1 MFVEF
6 SLHFPKPVFELI
18 KNPIM
23 IPFLFEEKIR
33 KRHYFQEH
41 TILIVYIL
49 DGFGHIYCEG
59 RHYTMQQQISHLIRH
74 KQQNDTRKGLINRK
88 YAILCQKEQY
98 SSTTIQELN
107 LQNMYAFT
115 YRATYLHIL
124 VLKVFI
130 DVLKSQ
136 KSAIQIVDMSYD
148 HTLDQKIKFLLPP
161 LLLIF

>member
-33 KRHYFQEH
+33 KRHYFQQP
-41 TILIVYIL
+41 ILIVYIL
-49 DGFGHIYCEG
+49 GGFGHIYCEG

-74 KQQNDTRKGLINRK
+74 KQQNDTRKGLINRT

-98 SSTTIQELN
+98 STTIQELN
-107 LQNMYAFT
+107 LQNMYAT
-115 YRATYLHIL
+115 TCLHIFS
-124 VLKVFI
+124 V
-130 DVLKSQ
+130 KSIYPCSIIP
-136 KSAIQIVDMSYD
+136 KKCN
-148 HTLDQKIKFLLPP
+148 LDCGYEL
-161 LLLIF
+161 

>member
-49 DGFGHIYCEG
+49 GGFGHIYCEG

-88 YAILCQKEQY
+88 DAILCQREQY
-98 SSTTIQELN
+98 STTILKLN
-107 LQNMYAFT
+107 LQNQNRYAT
-115 YRATYLHIL
+115 TYLHIFS
-124 VLKVFI
+124 V
-130 DVLKSQ
+130 KSIYQCSKIQ
-136 KSAIQIVDMSYD
+136 KRCN
-148 HTLDQKIKFLLPP
+148 LDCGYLGPKN
-161 LLLIF
+161 

>member
-49 DGFGHIYCEG
+49 GGFGHIYCEG

-74 KQQNDTRKGLINRK
+74 KQQNDTQKGLINRT

-98 SSTTIQELN
+98 STTIQESN
-107 LQNMYAFT
+107 LQNMYAT
-115 YRATYLHIL
+115 THIHISSVKSIYRCSKIP
-124 VLKVFI
+124 K
-130 DVLKSQ
+130 KCN
-136 KSAIQIVDMSYD
+136 
-148 HTLDQKIKFLLPP
+148 LDCGYEL
-161 LLLIF
+161 